1 MGLDNIV
8 ELIKEVDYMNQDEL
22 TQLIHAV
29 QDRRDYLR
37 AKDLEGFRVGDKV
50 SWTHGKGMNKENY
63 TGTIEKINLKT
74 IGIKEEGRPWV
85 KWRCSP
91 SLLTKVKETE

>member
-1 MGLDNIV
+1 MGIDNFI
-8 ELIKEVDYMNQDEL
+8 ELLEEVKEMDQEEL
-22 TQLIHAV
+22 TRLIHAV

-74 IGIKEEGRPWV
+74 IGIKEDGRPWV

-91 SLLTKVKETE
+91 SLLTKAKETE